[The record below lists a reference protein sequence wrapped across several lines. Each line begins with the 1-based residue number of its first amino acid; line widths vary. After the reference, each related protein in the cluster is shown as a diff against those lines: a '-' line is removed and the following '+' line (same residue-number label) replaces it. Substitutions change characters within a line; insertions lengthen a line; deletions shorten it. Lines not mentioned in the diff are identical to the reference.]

1 MNEKKN
7 PGQYIMDYAIEG
19 IIFVIMVFI
28 VIGRPEGIM
37 TVGNTLIGRALM
49 IALIVCLA
57 LKSTVGGLLGALLL
71 VVVSESLIEGMETGK
86 NGKGKEGKDGKDGK
100 DEDGKGKG
108 EEGKGAKGE
117 DEDEGA
123 KGKGAK
129 GKGKGKSEDEDE
141 GAKGKGAKDK
151 DGKGKDAGDD
161 DKEGKTKDGF
171 AVHKEELSKLMG
183 GTDLVSLTEKFSKL
197 RSLADAI
204 NRSQ

>member
-7 PGQYIMDYAIEG
+7 PGQYIMDYAIEA

-71 VVVSESLIEGMETGK
+71 VVVSESLIEGMDT
-86 NGKGKEGKDGKDGK
+86 GKGKKGK
-100 DEDGKGKG
+100 DED
-108 EEGKGAKGE
+108 E
-117 DEDEGA
+117 
-123 KGKGAK
+123 
-129 GKGKGKSEDEDE
+129 
-141 GAKGKGAKDK
+141 KDK
-151 DGKGKDAGDD
+151 DGKDKDGKDKDGK
-161 DKEGKTKDGF
+161 DKEGKAKDEKDEKDKDEKDEGKNGKDEGGKHAGKEDDHEKDDDHKSGKDGF
-171 AVHKEELSKLMG
+171 SVHKEELTKLIG
-183 GTDLVSLTEKFSKL
+183 GTDLVGLTERFSKL